1 MTLPDKL
8 VSFFVSD
15 LHGETSRYE
24 KLFKS
29 ISWER
34 PAAVFLGGDLL
45 PTENFALSAGARAMR
60 EFVQDVLNWGFG
72 NLKHHMEEAYPSVF
86 LILGNDDPRSLEA
99 EILAGESLGLWEYI
113 HNRRAA
119 LKEFSIMGYS
129 FVPPTPF
136 LLKDWE
142 RYDVS
147 RFLDPGCISPEE
159 GFRTVFVE
167 ETEIKHSTI
176 QMDLERLAERDD
188 LTRAIF
194 LFHTPPYQ
202 TPLDRVALDG
212 QRIDGVPVDVH
223 VGSLAVKR
231 FIDSRQPLIS
241 LHGHIHESPRLTG
254 SWSCK
259 IGRTHSFSAAH
270 DGAELALVRFDPV
283 QPELATR
290 ELI

>member
-1 MTLPDKL
+1 MPDRL
-8 VSFFVSD
+8 TCFFVSD
-15 LHGETSRYE
+15 LHGEASRYA
-24 KLFKS
+24 KLFETVRR
-29 ISWER
+29 ER

-45 PTENFALSAGARAMR
+45 PSRNFALSPGMNAAR
-60 EFVQDVLNWGFG
+60 EFIRDVLNWGFG
-72 NLKHHMEEAYPSVF
+72 NLKQQVAEAYPLVYM
-86 LILGNDDPRSLEA
+86 ILGNEDPRSLEA
-99 EILAGESLGLWEYI
+99 EILAGESLGLWKYV

-119 LKEFSIMGYS
+119 LKEFSIFGYS
-129 FVPPTPF
+129 CVPPTPF

-159 GFRTVFVE
+159 GWRTVLVE

-223 VGSLAVKR
+223 VGSVAVKR

-283 QPELATR
+283 KPELATR